1 MITTLDTIQQKS
13 LAQVALQET
22 PQVPVPESAAVTEP
36 MPTVQSEDRTLNS
49 QQQIQEI
56 AAEVAQ
62 QVSSQVSQEVSDQVT
77 DQVVQRITDRMDQ
90 LKTNQSDVT
99 PAAIVT
105 QTPAKVENYREM
117 EVVTPDGV
125 IRYVWKTRD
134 SEPVI
139 IADEKQETKTS
150 QVLDDDPARIALK
163 K

>member
-1 MITTLDTIQQKS
+1 
-13 LAQVALQET
+13 
-22 PQVPVPESAAVTEP
+22 
-36 MPTVQSEDRTLNS
+36 
-49 QQQIQEI
+49 
-56 AAEVAQ
+56 
-62 QVSSQVSQEVSDQVT
+62 
-77 DQVVQRITDRMDQ
+77 MDQ

-105 QTPAKVENYREM
+105 VTPAKVENYREM

-125 IRYVWKTRD
+125 VRYVWKTRD

-150 QVLDDDPARIALK
+150 QVVDDDPARIALK